1 MFNRFKKLIYED
13 EPLMRPKIVFR
24 PHKTSS
30 SRNSRNLHPATH
42 RRSYR
47 SGVVRP
53 PPGFEG
59 SALSGP
65 SWANNPCD
73 VNQSR
78 EISPATSS
86 QVSEIVDLQKEKEAE
101 EERKRKE
108 EEAEAEELR
117 RRIQLQEE
125 EEERKKK
132 EEEEAK
138 AKKLARRLRQ
148 RENRRKRKQCK
159 TSSSS
164 SSSDSE
170 ASHSEAA
177 SSSDEE
183 DDHLEEEAAPK
194 MVVASSVVPSV
205 IADVPTAPWQVEKE
219 ASSYSKFLWPAVA
232 TVSTAALAAAPFVLQ
247 YLF

>member
-13 EPLMRPKIVFR
+13 EPLMRQPKIVFR

-73 VNQSR
+73 VNQESSR

-138 AKKLARRLRQ
+138 TKKLARRLRQ

-164 SSSDSE
+164 SSSSDSE
-170 ASHSEAA
+170 ASNSEAA

-183 DDHLEEEAAPK
+183 DDHLEEEAPM
-194 MVVASSVVPSV
+194 MVVVPSV
-205 IADVPTAPWQVEKE
+205 VADAPVAAPQVEKE

-232 TVSTAALAAAPFVLQ
+232 TVSTAALAAAPFVFP